1 MLAEPGKHEAR
12 TGTPRRLA
20 YVCVF
25 DPDRLRHG
33 GGQLRTQHGR
43 TIARRCVDHYAL
55 PIGPDNPHGKTMGR
69 RETLL
74 RTELAAQRDIDLPA
88 ARRWRISNPGR
99 RNRIG
104 VPVAY
109 ELVPGA
115 NALPFAHPDSPIG
128 RRAGFMYHHLW
139 VTQSLGDPIRAGRAA
154 CRRLV
159 PEPGCRRELPSGL
172 DRPGPRYTVQ
182 PVVRIGFELVPF
194 GFFDRNPALNL
205 PPAAPACREWGR
217 PPYRRARRRAI
228 LRCRGRPASCV
239 ATRSG
244 NPTMPL
250 FITQGRYSREAISGM
265 IAMPEDRSATAAKLI
280 EAAGGKMLAYYIT
293 FGEYDWL
300 IVADLPSEKHAAAY
314 IVKAASTGGVTDTKT
329 MAAMTTAD
337 AEAAYTMA
345 AGIGT
350 YRAPGAA

>member
-1 MLAEPGKHEAR
+1 MQRERAMTCVSRGTRTEVGTAAHPLDPLTLGEISVAAGAVRASPRFGRRTWCETITLAEPGKHEAR

-139 VTQSLGDPIRAGRAA
+139 VTQFAPDELHAAGWFPNQDAGGS
-154 CRRLV
+154 C
-159 PEPGCRRELPSGL
+159 LPAW
-172 DRPGPRYTVQ
+172 T
-182 PVVRIGFELVPF
+182 
-194 GFFDRNPALNL
+194 
-205 PPAAPACREWGR
+205 
-217 PPYRRARRRAI
+217 ARDRAI
-228 LRCRGRPASCV
+228 RCSRWSGSASSSSPSASST
-239 ATRSG
+239 ATR
-244 NPTMPL
+244 
-250 FITQGRYSREAISGM
+250 R
-265 IAMPEDRSATAAKLI
+265 
-280 EAAGGKMLAYYIT
+280 
-293 FGEYDWL
+293 
-300 IVADLPSEKHAAAY
+300 
-314 IVKAASTGGVTDTKT
+314 
-329 MAAMTTAD
+329 
-337 AEAAYTMA
+337 
-345 AGIGT
+345 
-350 YRAPGAA
+350 